1 MRNSCVSFVKSSVL
15 LKKRIP
21 LLASSPSSTS
31 YIVVARNREDLT
43 SPSLM
48 DTVYRVL
55 EQKGPSALLVSSHYL
70 LQGHEAG
77 GEMRRNSTCL
87 CFFFC

>member
-48 DTVYRVL
+48 DTVYLFLSRKDL
-55 EQKGPSALLVSSHYL
+55 LHCWSLATSFYKG
-70 LQGHEAG
+70 
-77 GEMRRNSTCL
+77 MRQEVK
-87 CFFFC
+87 

>member
-48 DTVYRVL
+48 DTVYLVL
-55 EQKGPSALLVSSHYL
+55 EQKWTCWSLATSFFKGMR
-70 LQGHEAG
+70 QEAK
-77 GEMRRNSTCL
+77 
-87 CFFFC
+87 